1 MLSIDVQHAKVG
13 QDVID
18 VKLKVIKITYVQHWS
33 VITKYALNA
42 GYLQHLKNYQNEQRI
57 IRRIS

>member
-18 VKLKVIKITYVQHWS
+18 AKLKVIKITYVQHRN

-42 GYLQHLKNYQNEQRI
+42 GYLQHLKDYQDE
-57 IRRIS
+57 